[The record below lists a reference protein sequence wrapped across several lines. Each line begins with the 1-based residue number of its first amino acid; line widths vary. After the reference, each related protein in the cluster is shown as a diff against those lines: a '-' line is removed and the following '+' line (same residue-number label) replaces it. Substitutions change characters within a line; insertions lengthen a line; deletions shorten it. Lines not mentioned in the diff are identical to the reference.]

1 MIDKLQQ
8 LLDEYRE
15 NETKFTYA
23 HYLDPDNAFAL
34 KTGLVG
40 CFYLNQAYHAEK
52 RQAIAQ
58 VLALYD
64 RYWGTKLHYGYFN
77 GDPNKLYPYQDINI
91 NEKVSI
97 ITSMMGNDLNFYWSN
112 VDNLEFVPEYF
123 ISAYSRVEWHE
134 ELHRG
139 LGYLQ
144 IYLPIRELE
153 SFGIDKLVE
162 FISQISEILQPI
174 HGFFGLGI
182 LHAHE
187 YYDYQYLEYELAHQ
201 FLGLD
206 ISNIESDLRF
216 RDGFKC
222 INWLT
227 VLSDELIRD
236 KLGSLAELK
245 QQNHDEAITFY
256 PYTGGVVIRA
266 GEVPQLG
273 DVSHNPYPQ
282 HYVNVNALLKAARSP
297 EIGSLGFGSIN
308 GEVRFNNRSSKEWQS
323 RFDDVIATDIAIIDE
338 SADEGVGR
346 QDDKTKAIRHS
357 VNTGELCR
365 HSGLYSATIN
375 GKLEYREL
383 ASGYIVAPFRD
394 NETGNIYREVTWQL
408 LRRDDGGEV
417 FTK

>member
-40 CFYLNQAYHAEK
+40 CFYLNQAYRPEK

-58 VLALYD
+58 VLGLYD
-64 RYWGTKLHYGYFN
+64 KYWGEKLRYGFYDAN
-77 GDPNKLYPYQDINI
+77 PNNLHRYQETTIRQKLAQID
-91 NEKVSI
+91 EFE
-97 ITSMMGNDLNFYWSN
+97 GNTLNFYWSN
-112 VDNLEFVPEYF
+112 IDNLEFAPEYLIKTF
-123 ISAYSRVEWHE
+123 SSSDWYE
-134 ELHRG
+134 ELHKP
-139 LGYLQ
+139 LSYVQ
-144 IYLPIRELE
+144 FYLPISELA
-153 SFGIDKLVE
+153 SFGLDKLVE
-162 FISQISEILQPI
+162 FILQISEILQPM

-206 ISNIESDLRF
+206 ISNDEMDEHF

-227 VLSDELIRD
+227 VLSDGLIRD

>member
-8 LLDEYRE
+8 LLDEYHE
-15 NETKFTYA
+15 NYNKFTYA
-23 HYLDPDNAFAL
+23 NYLDPDNQDAL

-40 CFYLNQAYHAEK
+40 CFYLNQAYRPEK

-58 VLALYD
+58 VLVLYD
-64 RYWGTKLHYGYFN
+64 KHWSTKLRYGYFD
-77 GDPNKLYPYQDINI
+77 GDPDNLYPYVETII
-91 NEKVSI
+91 NEK
-97 ITSMMGNDLNFYWSN
+97 TSRIVETGQSDLCFYWGSI
-112 VDNLEFVPEYF
+112 DNMEFVPDYL
-123 ISAYSRVEWHE
+123 ITAYSRAAWYE
-134 ELHRG
+134 ELHREIS
-139 LGYLQ
+139 YVQ
-144 IYLPIRELE
+144 FYLPISELA
-153 SFGIDKLVE
+153 SFGLDKLVE
-162 FISQISEILQPI
+162 FISQISEILQPM

-206 ISNIESDLRF
+206 ISNVESDLRF

-245 QQNHDEAITFY
+245 RQNHDEAITFY
-256 PYTGGVVIRA
+256 PYTGGVVVRA

-273 DVSHNPYPQ
+273 DVSRNPYPQ

-338 SADEGVGR
+338 SADDGVGK
-346 QDDKTKAIRHS
+346 QDDKTKTIRHS

-375 GKLEYREL
+375 GKLEDREL

-394 NETGNIYREVTWQL
+394 SETGKIYREITWQL